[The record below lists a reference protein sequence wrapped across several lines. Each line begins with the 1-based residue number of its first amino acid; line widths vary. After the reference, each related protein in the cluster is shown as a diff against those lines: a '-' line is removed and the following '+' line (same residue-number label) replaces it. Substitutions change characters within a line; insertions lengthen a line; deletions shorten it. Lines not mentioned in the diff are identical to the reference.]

1 MAKLKGMPAFT
12 GSMGGLSAYTMRGV
26 DGIII
31 REKGGPRKQ
40 QVKMG
45 KQYAITR
52 LRNEEWKGSMKGV
65 KGVNLALQGLR
76 HLADYNYTGALSK
89 ICRLVQDDDNT
100 PGNFGKRS
108 VLFSRSGYKLE
119 GFGLNMYHRFDTLLK
134 APLLYEVDKQSGT
147 AAVEMPE
154 IIPAIH
160 LANPMK
166 QPYYRLV
173 FAAGTVADIV
183 YDESRKM
190 YHPAAEDNGMSSIV
204 TTAWRVSD
212 EITPAQPLELAI
224 ANWQPKQSV
233 SIFLS
238 AGIEYGRPQTG
249 GLIYFTKYAGAAKIL
264 KVV

>member
-65 KGVNLALQGLR
+65 QLVNLALQGVR

-119 GFGLNMYHRFDTLLK
+119 GFGLNMYHLFDTLLK

-166 QPYYRLV
+166 QPYYRMV
-173 FAAGTVADIV
+173 VTVGCIADIV
-183 YDESRKM
+183 YDETRKM
-190 YHPAAEDNGMSSIV
+190 YRPAAEVNGKSRILQ
-204 TTAWRVSD
+204 TEWRVSGD
-212 EITPAQPLELAI
+212 ITPAQQVELLI
-224 ANWQPKQSV
+224 ENWNPQQQV
-233 SIFLS
+233 SLILS
-238 AGIEYGRPQTG
+238 AGIEYGRPQSG
-249 GLIYFTKYAGAAKIL
+249 GYIGFTKYAGAAKIL
-264 KVV
+264 NVV

>member
-65 KGVNLALQGLR
+65 KGVNLALQGVR

-89 ICRLVQDDDNT
+89 ICRLVQDDDDT

-108 VLFSRSGYKLE
+108 VLFSLSGYKLE
-119 GFGLNMYHRFDTLLK
+119 GFGLNMYHLFDTLLK

-147 AAVEMPE
+147 AAVELPE

-166 QPYYRLV
+166 QPFYRLV
-173 FAAGTVADIV
+173 VKLGCISDIV
-183 YDESRKM
+183 YDEARKM
-190 YHPAAEDNGMSSIV
+190 YRPAAEVNGKSRILQ
-204 TTAWRVSD
+204 TEWRVSGD
-212 EITPAQPLELAI
+212 ITPAQQVELLI
-224 ANWQPKQSV
+224 ENWHPQQQV
-233 SIFLS
+233 SLILS
-238 AGIEYGRPQTG
+238 AGIEYGRPQSG
-249 GLIYFTKYAGAAKIL
+249 GYIGFTKYAGAAKIL